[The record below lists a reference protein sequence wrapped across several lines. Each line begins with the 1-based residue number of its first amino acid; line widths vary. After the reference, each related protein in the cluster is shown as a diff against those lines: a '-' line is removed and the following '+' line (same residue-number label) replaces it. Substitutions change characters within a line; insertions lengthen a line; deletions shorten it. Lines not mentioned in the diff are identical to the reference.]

1 MKRPSRARGA
11 GAVESG
17 LVRLREA
24 SSAPLLAGRSLSSHA
39 DGPVVGAG
47 FLVAPDIV
55 CTCAHVVADALGLS
69 RDTED
74 APTGKV
80 RVDFPLIRD
89 ADGRIPAVSATVV
102 SWQPTREEDD
112 SGDVALLRL
121 DHAVAGARPVPLVDG
136 TAVWGHEFRAYGFP
150 TGGDHGA
157 WATGSLRG
165 VQGAGWLQMDAG
177 SGGAP
182 IQPGFSGSAVWDDAQ
197 GGVIGMTV
205 AAGRGGL
212 NGTAYLVPS
221 FELVD
226 EDVVAPR
233 CPFRGLGTFD
243 EDDAAFF
250 HGRGADVERL
260 RRAVRTR
267 PVTVLAGPSGC
278 GKSSLIRAG
287 LLPGARADG
296 LTVSLMRPVAG
307 LRAEAVLAQALT
319 AVLVPDDGETDR
331 LRRAAELTRL
341 LSEASDET
349 ATAEVASGL
358 RSALRRQGGRAG
370 HLFVVDQME
379 EYAGAAPGAARRLFQ
394 LLFHLCG
401 TVDGEFGSAPR
412 AVVTARPDSI
422 EALMAAETSSALSD
436 AVMFLAPLGPDGV
449 RDAITRPVDAVPG
462 LWLEP
467 GLADRIVRDAAD
479 EPGRMPLVEF
489 ALTRLWEQRERS
501 MLTHAVYQDL
511 GGIAGALTGYA
522 EDSFRAVVREDEI
535 PVAQALF
542 VQLARPEDQGGYT
555 RRPAPVADMDP
566 AVLAL
571 ARRLSPGRLIVFG
584 RTDEGTEIVDLA
596 HEALTRHWQRLKNWL
611 DDSRKFRTWQED
623 LRRDLTRWKQTGRD
637 PGALLRGSMLEVAVE
652 HAALRPTEI
661 TALERAYIGASR
673 KFARRALRRW
683 QAVVATLLALL
694 VGSGVLADMARDS
707 SQKAERQL
715 HTLVSRALADES
727 GDRASHDPGS
737 SFQLALAAWNADDT
751 PQAQEALLRSH
762 VTGEYL
768 RDSHVGLW
776 PGRAMH
782 LDTTP
787 DGHTLV
793 VWSKPASAAPAVVS
807 VVTGALGSSPGSY
820 ALRGAPTGEN
830 ISELSSDGRHYAVA
844 TPDGRVFL
852 WRLDGEPRDPL
863 RLRTT
868 DTADRVVKTADL
880 DFSADGTRL
889 LRLLDSDEAR
899 PLDLGRRG
907 IVEAWNV
914 SDGASLPVAKDL
926 VPSGVTPDEA
936 AFGEDPDTVVLR
948 WTRLRDLVS
957 VVELRQLGSGGFV
970 RQIVTGVSRGT
981 IWLHGGGD
989 YAVEQR
995 GKDLR
1000 SPVYV
1005 HNTTTGVSRRLPG
1018 SSLLADDTDGY
1029 VMQDQEAGGFTEVA
1043 LTRLPTGETFRTRVP
1058 RIEGEDEGTA
1068 AIAAVRRASEPV
1080 TVLATVGGTL
1090 MVLATE
1096 PGAPLTEE
1104 EFNPS
1109 SVPDSLS
1116 PDGGA
1121 VAWVTD
1127 VELYVRDTVSGRGRS
1142 VKLPASGSGRPN
1154 WRVAWTPED
1163 RRLVV
1168 WQSNGTE
1175 LLLYEA
1181 DDLERRRAVHLD
1193 VGPDPGEP
1201 RGALDWVTPLAGG
1214 DIAALTVGGSLL
1226 RVDSVTGLQV
1236 GRPVSAEH
1244 TDGALIAPFRSAGQ
1258 LVARPAHPHQVAV
1271 VTRAGVTRGTIQ
1283 LWDIFAGRRIG
1294 FLSGDAIRP
1303 VFADFM
1309 YRALAFSA
1317 DGRDLLAQSADG
1329 TVHRWSVDQRTITGR
1344 PMAVDPLDHVVS
1356 MASDGTA
1363 ITESASGYDL
1373 WATDTGRHIGAIPT
1387 VLDVRRTAIVYEDR
1401 MVAYAKGW
1409 RQTYDLLRANWF
1421 SHLCSSAGR
1430 DYTEEERKH
1439 FLPVGTPPG
1448 LPCENAHPWRGKP
1461 SAGGPIA
1468 NGGTV

>member
-1 MKRPSRARGA
+1 MKGSSRARGA
-11 GAVESG
+11 GTAESG
-17 LVRLREA
+17 LVRLRAA
-24 SSAPLLAGRSLSSHA
+24 SSARLLADGSLSSRA

-55 CTCAHVVADALGLS
+55 CTCAHVVADALGLP
-69 RDTED
+69 RDTES
-74 APTGKV
+74 APTDVV
-80 RVDFPLIRD
+80 RVEFPLLRD
-89 ADGRIPAVSATVV
+89 VGGRIPAVSATVV

-121 DHAVAGARPVPLVDG
+121 HHPVAGARPVPLVDG

-165 VQGAGWLQMDAG
+165 VQGSGWLQMDAG
-177 SGGAP
+177 PGGAP
-182 IQPGFSGSAVWDDAQ
+182 VQPGFSGSAVWDDAQ

-226 EDVVAPR
+226 EDVVAPQ
-233 CPFRGLGTFD
+233 CPFRGLGTFG

-260 RRAVRTR
+260 RRAVQTR

-287 LLPGARADG
+287 LLPGVRTDG

-307 LRAEAVLAQALT
+307 LRPEAVLAQALT
-319 AVLVPDDGETDR
+319 AVLEPDAGETDR
-331 LRRAAELTRL
+331 LRRSAELTVL
-341 LSEASDET
+341 LSKASDET
-349 ATAEVASGL
+349 ATAEAASGL

-370 HLFVVDQME
+370 HLFVVDQLE
-379 EYAGAAPGAARRLFQ
+379 EYAGAAPDAARRLFH

-401 TVDGEFGSAPR
+401 TVDGQSGSAPR

-422 EALMAAETSSALSD
+422 EALMTAETSSALSD
-436 AVMFLAPLGPDGV
+436 AVMFLAPLGPDDL

-489 ALTRLWEQRERS
+489 ALTRLWDQRERS

-511 GGIAGALTGYA
+511 GGIAGALAGYA
-522 EDSFRAVVREDEI
+522 EDSFHAAVREDEL
-535 PVAQALF
+535 PLAQALF
-542 VQLARPEDQGGYT
+542 VQLARPADQGGYT

-566 AVLAL
+566 AALAL
-571 ARRLSPGRLIVFG
+571 ARRLSPGKLIVFG

-596 HEALTRHWQRLKNWL
+596 HEALTRHWQRLGDWL
-611 DDSRKFRTWQED
+611 DESRKFRTWQED
-623 LRRDLTRWKQTGRD
+623 LRRDLTRWKQTGRET
-637 PGALLRGSMLEVAVE
+637 GALLRGSVLEVAVE

-661 TALERAYIGASR
+661 TALERAYIGASQ

-683 QAVVATLLALL
+683 QALVATLLALL
-694 VGSGVLADMARDS
+694 VGAGVLADMALDS
-707 SQKAERQL
+707 SKKAERQL
-715 HTLVSRALADES
+715 RTLASRALADES
-727 GDRASHDPGS
+727 GDRTSHDPGS
-737 SFQLALAAWNADDT
+737 SIQLALAAWNADDT

-768 RDSHVGLW
+768 RDSHAGLW
-776 PGRAMH
+776 PGRATH

-787 DGHTLV
+787 DGRTLV

-807 VVTGALGSSPGSY
+807 VVTGALGGSPRSY
-820 ALRGAPTGEN
+820 ALRGAPTGDVR
-830 ISELSSDGRHYAVA
+830 SEISSDGRHYAVA
-844 TPDGRVFL
+844 TPDGRVLL

-863 RLRTT
+863 RLKAA
-868 DTADRVVKTADL
+868 DTADRVVYAADL
-880 DFSADGTRL
+880 DFSKDGTRL
-889 LRLLDSDEAR
+889 LRLLGSTEPR
-899 PLDLGRRG
+899 PQDHGRQG
-907 IVEAWNV
+907 FVEAWEVAN
-914 SDGASLPVAKDL
+914 GAPLPVADDL
-926 VPSGVTPDEA
+926 VPSGVEPNEA
-936 AFGEDPDTVVLR
+936 AFGEDPDTVVLL
-948 WTRLRDLVS
+948 WSRLRDLVS
-957 VVELRQLGSGGFV
+957 VVELRQLGSGGIV
-970 RQIVTGVSRGT
+970 RSIVTGVPRRNLR
-981 IWLHGGGD
+981 LHGGGD

-1005 HNTTTGVSRRLPG
+1005 HNTTTGASWTLPG
-1018 SSLLADDTDGY
+1018 SALLPDDTGGY
-1029 VMQDQEAGGFTEVA
+1029 VMQDEEAGAAAEVA

-1058 RIEGEDEGTA
+1058 RIEDEDEVTA
-1068 AIAAVRRASEPV
+1068 GIAAVRKEDEPV

-1109 SVPDSLS
+1109 SVPDALS
-1116 PDGGA
+1116 PDGRA
-1121 VAWVTD
+1121 VAWVTN
-1127 VELYVRDTVSGRGRS
+1127 VRLYVRDIVSGRGHS

-1154 WRVAWTPED
+1154 WRVAWTQED

-1168 WQSNGTE
+1168 WQSNGTA
-1175 LLLYEA
+1175 LLVYEA
-1181 DDLERRRAVHLD
+1181 SGLKRGKAVELD
-1193 VGPDPGEP
+1193 VGTDSGKPL
-1201 RGALDWVTPLAGG
+1201 GALDWVAPLVGG
-1214 DIAALTVGGSLL
+1214 DIAVLTVGGSLL

-1236 GRPVSAEH
+1236 GRPMPVEH
-1244 TDGALIAPFRSAGQ
+1244 TNGALISPLRSSGQ
-1258 LVARPAHPHQVAV
+1258 LVPRPDHPHQVAV

-1283 LWDIFAGRRIG
+1283 LWDTLARRQIG
-1294 FLSGDAIRP
+1294 VLSGDAISP
-1303 VFADFM
+1303 VFHDFM
-1309 YRALAFSA
+1309 QRSLVFSA
-1317 DGRDLLAQSADG
+1317 DGRSLLVQSADG
-1329 TVHRWSVDQRTITGR
+1329 TVRQWTVDQRKTTGH
-1344 PMAVDPLDHVVS
+1344 PMAVDHLDNLVS
-1356 MASDGTA
+1356 LTSDGTA
-1363 ITESASGYDL
+1363 ITESSGGYDL

-1387 VLDVRRTAIVYEDR
+1387 VLDTRRTAVVYEDR
-1401 MVAYAKGW
+1401 LVAYAKGW

-1421 SHLCSSAGR
+1421 PHLCSSAGR
-1430 DYTEEERKH
+1430 DYTEEERKR
-1439 FLPVGTPPG
+1439 FLPAGTPSG
-1448 LPCENAHPWRGKP
+1448 LPCENASRWRGAP
-1461 SAGGPIA
+1461 AA
-1468 NGGTV
+1468 D

>member
-1 MKRPSRARGA
+1 MSSR
-11 GAVESG
+11 
-17 LVRLREA
+17 
-24 SSAPLLAGRSLSSHA
+24 A

-55 CTCAHVVADALGLS
+55 CTCAHVVADALGLP
-69 RDTED
+69 RDTEN
-74 APTGKV
+74 APTEVV
-80 RVDFPLIRD
+80 RVEFPLLRD
-89 ADGRIPAVSATVV
+89 DSGRIPAVSTTVV

-121 DHAVAGARPVPLVDG
+121 HHPVAGARPVPLVDG

-165 VQGAGWLQMDAG
+165 VQGSGWLQMDAG
-177 SGGAP
+177 PGGTP

-226 EDVVAPR
+226 EDVVASR

-260 RRAVRTR
+260 RCAVRTR

-287 LLPGARADG
+287 LLPGVRADG

-307 LRAEAVLAQALT
+307 LRPEAVLAQALT
-319 AVLVPDDGETDR
+319 AVLEPDDGETDR
-331 LRRAAELTRL
+331 LRRSAELTLL

-349 ATAEVASGL
+349 ATAEAASGL
-358 RSALRRQGGRAG
+358 RSALRRQGGLAG
-370 HLFVVDQME
+370 HLFVVDQLE
-379 EYAGAAPGAARRLFQ
+379 EYASAAPDAARRLFH

-401 TVDGEFGSAPR
+401 TVDGQSGSAPR

-422 EALMAAETSSALSD
+422 ETLMTAETSSALSD
-436 AVMFLAPLGPDGV
+436 AVMFLAPLGPDDL

-467 GLADRIVRDAAD
+467 GLADRIVSDAAD

-489 ALTRLWEQRERS
+489 ALTRLWDQRERS

-511 GGIAGALTGYA
+511 GGIAGALAGYA
-522 EDSFRAVVREDEI
+522 EVSFRAAVREDEL
-535 PVAQALF
+535 PLAQALF
-542 VQLARPEDQGGYT
+542 VQLARPADQGGYT

-566 AVLAL
+566 SALAL
-571 ARRLSPGRLIVFG
+571 ARRLAPGKLIVFG

-596 HEALTRHWQRLKNWL
+596 HEALTRHWPRLGDWL
-611 DDSRKFRTWQED
+611 DDSRKFRTWQEG
-623 LRRDLTRWKQTGRD
+623 LRRDLTRWRQTGRET
-637 PGALLRGSMLEVAVE
+637 GALLRGSVLEVAVE

-661 TALERAYIGASR
+661 TALEHAYIGASR

-683 QAVVATLLALL
+683 QALVATLLALL
-694 VGSGVLADMARDS
+694 VGAGVLADMARDS

-715 HTLVSRALADES
+715 RTLVSRALADGS
-727 GDRASHDPGS
+727 SDRASHDPGS
-737 SFQLALAAWNADDT
+737 SIQLALAAWNADDT

-776 PGRAMH
+776 PGRATH

-787 DGHTLV
+787 DGRTLV
-793 VWSKPASAAPAVVS
+793 VWSKPASAAPAVV
-807 VVTGALGSSPGSY
+807 TGALGGSPRSY
-820 ALRGAPTGEN
+820 ALRGAPTGE
-830 ISELSSDGRHYAVA
+830 ISSEISSDGRHYAVA

-863 RLRTT
+863 RLKTT
-868 DTADRVVKTADL
+868 ETADRVVKTADL

-889 LRLLDSDEAR
+889 LRLLDSDGPR
-899 PLDLGRRG
+899 PQDHGRQG
-907 IVEAWNV
+907 FVEAWTV
-914 SDGASLPVAKDL
+914 ADGAPLPVAKDL
-926 VPSGVTPDEA
+926 VPSRVAPDEA

-948 WTRLRDLVS
+948 WSRLRDSVS
-957 VVELRQLGSGGFV
+957 VVELRQLGSSGIV
-970 RQIVTGVSRGT
+970 RPIVTGVPRGNLR
-981 IWLHGGGD
+981 LHGGGD

-1005 HNTTTGVSRRLPG
+1005 HNTTTGASWPLPG
-1018 SSLLADDTDGY
+1018 RALLPDATGGY
-1029 VMQDQEAGGFTEVA
+1029 VMQDEETGAFAEVA

-1058 RIEGEDEGTA
+1058 RIEGENDVTA
-1068 AIAAVRRASEPV
+1068 AIAAVRRKGEPV

-1109 SVPDSLS
+1109 SVPDALS
-1116 PDGGA
+1116 PDGRA

-1127 VELYVRDTVSGRGRS
+1127 VRLHVRDTVSGRGHS
-1142 VKLPASGSGRPN
+1142 AKLPASRSSRPN
-1154 WRVAWTPED
+1154 WRVAWTQED

-1175 LLLYEA
+1175 LLVYGA
-1181 DDLERRRAVHLD
+1181 DDLARGKAVELD
-1193 VGPDPGEP
+1193 VGPDPGNP
-1201 RGALDWVTPLAGG
+1201 RSALDWVTPLAGG

-1236 GRPVSAEH
+1236 GRPVSVER
-1244 TDGALIAPFRSAGQ
+1244 TDGALLSPFRSSGQ
-1258 LVARPAHPHQVAV
+1258 LVPRPDHPHQVAV

-1283 LWDIFAGRRIG
+1283 LWDTLAGRRIG
-1294 FLSGDAIRP
+1294 VLSGDAIRP
-1303 VFADFM
+1303 ISDDFM
-1309 YRALAFSA
+1309 NRTLAFSA
-1317 DGRDLLAQSADG
+1317 DGRSLLVQSADG
-1329 TVHRWSVDQRTITGR
+1329 TVHRWSVDQRKVTGR
-1344 PMAVDPLDHVVS
+1344 PMAVDHLDSLVS
-1356 MASDGTA
+1356 LASDGTA
-1363 ITESASGYDL
+1363 ITESPDGYDL
-1373 WATDTGRHIGAIPT
+1373 WATDTGRHIGAFPT

-1401 MVAYAKGW
+1401 LIAYAKGW

-1421 SHLCSSAGR
+1421 PHLCSSAGR
-1430 DYTEEERKH
+1430 DYTEEEHKR
-1439 FLPVGTPPG
+1439 FLPVGTPSG
-1448 LPCENAHPWRGKP
+1448 LPCENARPWRGEP
-1461 SAGGPIA
+1461 SASGLIA
-1468 NGGTV
+1468 TGEAP